1 MELRVLGPLEVRH
14 AGASVPLGG
23 PRQRAVLAA
32 LLLRANDLV
41 TSQYLTEVVWET
53 PPASPESNLRT
64 YVAGLRQR
72 LQQAGADASRL
83 VTDAG
88 GYLFRVLPGE
98 LDLDTFSELIG
109 RARQA
114 QEETA
119 FVRAAECYR
128 EALRL
133 WRGTP
138 LDGLPLGPRLWAELA
153 QLEERHLSAV
163 EQHAT
168 TRLALGEHDGVI
180 GELRRLVLQH
190 PLRENLWSRLM
201 LALCAAGRPAEALKA
216 FQDARRV
223 LRDELGTEPG
233 GELQDL
239 HQRILRQE
247 AVASPP
253 EPRAAPPA
261 GAATVPRQLPS
272 DVRGFAARATELA
285 RLDAILSSTGEPA
298 TGVPVCVV
306 SGTAGVGKTALAVHW
321 AHRVADRFPDGQLYV
336 NLRGFDPTG
345 ATMSPAEAVRG
356 FLEAL
361 AVPPERIPAGLEAQ
375 FGLYRS
381 LSAGRR
387 MLVLLDN
394 ARDIEQVRPLLPGT
408 PGSLVL
414 VTSRNHLTGLVAAEG
429 AHPVTL
435 DLLTVDGAREMLAS
449 RLGAARIDGEPEA
462 VDEIIES
469 CARLPLALAVAGAR
483 ADTHPAFPLGALAR
497 ELRDVRAGLDVFAIG
512 DAATDVRAV
521 LSWSYRTL
529 SPAAARLFRLLG
541 LHPGPDTAAPAAASL
556 AGLPPHRVRL
566 LLAELAR
573 AHLVVEHAPGRYA
586 FHDLLRVYA
595 AELAAELDPEP
606 DRWTAVR
613 RVLDHYL
620 HTARDACRLLDPHR
634 DMLAVEPAESGVEC
648 EPLADRAGALH
659 WLAAEHSVLLATIA
673 RAAGDGFDAHAWRL
687 AWILVDHFDYG
698 GRYHDLAVT
707 QLTALKAAR
716 RLGDR
721 RAQAYAQRGL
731 GGAYAQLGPLG
742 KAETHYHLALGLFG
756 ELDDPVGQAF
766 VHLGL
771 GRVLARQARYAEA
784 RDHAEQAFE
793 LHRAALNRTGQGR
806 ALNGVGWYEAQL
818 GNYRKALVHCQE
830 ALLLQRALADR
841 RGEANTLH
849 SLGYAHQHLGS
860 HRQAVACYR
869 EARDLFAGLGDRYNV
884 ADTLGYLGDAHD
896 AAGDAGAAGDAWRQ
910 ALDIFVEIGHP
921 DAERIRGRLGRLR
934 ARNAGFGAGSVFSPA
949 RARRVH
955 VRPVPLP
962 RRTVR

>member
-1 MELRVLGPLEVRH
+1 MELRVLGPLDVRH
-14 AGASVPLGG
+14 AGVSVPLGG

-32 LLLRANDLV
+32 LLLRANEVV
-41 TSQYLTEVVWET
+41 TGQYLTEVVWET
-53 PPASPESNLRT
+53 PPVSPESNIRT

-98 LDLDTFSELIG
+98 LDIETFSHLVT

-114 QEETA
+114 QDDGE
-119 FVRAAECYR
+119 FGRAAECYQ
-128 EALRL
+128 EALAL

-138 LDGLPLGPRLWAELA
+138 LDGLPVGSRLWAEVA

-168 TRLALGEHDGVI
+168 ARLALGEHDGLI

-190 PLRENLWSRLM
+190 PLRENLWIRLM
-201 LALCAAGRPAEALKA
+201 LALCGAGRPAEALKA

-233 GELQDL
+233 RELQNL
-239 HQRILRQE
+239 HQRILRRE
-247 AVASPP
+247 AVAT
-253 EPRAAPPA
+253 APPA
-261 GAATVPRQLPS
+261 SRAGPPAGPATVPRQLPS

-285 RLDAILSSTGEPA
+285 RLDAILSGTGGDA
-298 TGVPVCVV
+298 TAVPVCVV

-321 AHRVADRFPDGQLYV
+321 AHRVAERFPDGQLYV

-345 ATMSPAEAVRG
+345 ALTSLAEAVRG
-356 FLEAL
+356 FLDAL
-361 AVPPERIPAGLEAQ
+361 AVPPDRVPAGLEAQ
-375 FGLYRS
+375 IGLYRS
-381 LSAGRR
+381 LLAGRR
-387 MLVLLDN
+387 MLVMLDN

-414 VTSRNHLTGLVAAEG
+414 VTSRNRLTGLVAAEG

-435 DLLTVDGAREMLAS
+435 DLLTVDDAREMLAR
-449 RLGAARIDGEPEA
+449 RLGAARLDGEPQA
-462 VDEIIES
+462 VDEIIAS

-521 LSWSYRTL
+521 LSWSYLTL

-541 LHPGPDTAAPAAASL
+541 LHPGPETTAPAAASL

-573 AHLVVEHAPGRYA
+573 AHLVVEQTPGRYA
-586 FHDLLRVYA
+586 CHDLLRAYA
-595 AELAAELDPEP
+595 VELAAELDAEP
-606 DRWTAVR
+606 DRRAAVR

-620 HTARDACRLLDPHR
+620 HTAWEACRLLDPHR
-634 DMLAVEPAESGVEC
+634 DVLTVEPAEAGVEP
-648 EPLADRAGALH
+648 EALADPAGARH
-659 WLAAEHSVLLATIA
+659 WLAAEHSVLLATITS
-673 RAAGDGFDAHAWRL
+673 AAGGGFDAHAWQL
-687 AWILVDHFDYG
+687 AWILVDHLDYG
-698 GRYHDLAVT
+698 GRYHDMAVT
-707 QLTALKAAR
+707 QLTALEAAR
-716 RLGDR
+716 RLGDQ

-731 GGAYAQLGPLG
+731 GGAYAQLGPLTR
-742 KAETHYHLALGLFG
+742 AEAHYRLALDLFG
-756 ELDDPVGQAF
+756 ELDDRVGQAF

-771 GRVLARQARYAEA
+771 ARVLARQTRYAEA
-784 RDHAEQAFE
+784 RDHAEQALE
-793 LHRAALNRTGQGR
+793 LNRVALNRPGQAR

-818 GNYRKALVHCQE
+818 GNYREALSHCRE
-830 ALLLQRALADR
+830 ALLLQRTIADR

-849 SLGYAHQHLGS
+849 SLGYAHQRLGLQR
-860 HRQAVACYR
+860 HAVACYQV
-869 EARDLFAGLGDRYNV
+869 ARDLFAALGDRYNV
-884 ADTLGYLGDAHD
+884 ADTLRCLGDAHD
-896 AAGDAGAAGDAWRQ
+896 AGGDREAAGEARRQ
-910 ALDIFVEIGHP
+910 ALEILVEIGHP
-921 DAERIRGRLGRLR
+921 DAEQIRAQLR
-934 ARNAGFGAGSVFSPA
+934 SGEVGDRSGGVGGGDSGGE
-949 RARRVH
+949 
-955 VRPVPLP
+955 PVTGDTLSAA
-962 RRTVR
+962 

>member
-1 MELRVLGPLEVRH
+1 MRSRVELRVLGPLEVWH
-14 AGASVPLGG
+14 AGASVSLGG

-32 LLLRANDLV
+32 LLVRANDVV
-41 TSQYLTEVVWET
+41 TAQYLTEVVWET
-53 PPASPESNLRT
+53 PPASPESNIRT

-72 LQQAGADASRL
+72 LHQAGADGSRL
-83 VTDAG
+83 VTEAG
-88 GYLFRVLPGE
+88 GYLFRVFPGE
-98 LDLDTFSELIG
+98 LDMQTFSQLID

-114 QEETA
+114 QDEAELA
-119 FVRAAECYR
+119 RAAECYQQ
-128 EALRL
+128 ALGL
-133 WRGTP
+133 WRGNP
-138 LDGLPLGPRLWAELA
+138 LDGLPVGARLWAELA
-153 QLEERHLSAV
+153 RLEERHLSAV

-168 TRLALGEHDGVI
+168 TRMALGEHDGVI

-190 PLRENLWSRLM
+190 PFRENLWSRLM
-201 LALCAAGRPAEALKA
+201 LALSGAGRPAEALQA

-223 LRDELGTEPG
+223 LRDELGAEPG
-233 GELQDL
+233 RELQDL

-247 AVASPP
+247 AVAPP
-253 EPRAAPPA
+253 PVPRAAPPA
-261 GAATVPRQLPS
+261 GPVTVPRQLPA
-272 DVRGFAARATELA
+272 DVRGFAARAAELA
-285 RLDAILSSTGEPA
+285 RLDAILASTGEHGTA
-298 TGVPVCVV
+298 VPVCVV

-321 AHRVADRFPDGQLYV
+321 AHRVSDRFPDGQLYV

-356 FLEAL
+356 FLDAL
-361 AVPPERIPAGLEAQ
+361 AVRPDRIPASPEAQ
-375 FGLYRS
+375 IGLYRS
-381 LSAGRR
+381 LLADRR
-387 MLVLLDN
+387 MLVVLDN
-394 ARDIEQVRPLLPGT
+394 ARDIEQVRPLLPGA

-435 DLLTVDGAREMLAS
+435 DLLTVADAREMLAR
-449 RLGAARIDGEPEA
+449 RLGTDRVTGEPQA
-462 VDEIIES
+462 VDEIIAS

-483 ADTHPAFPLGALAR
+483 ADTHPGFPLGALAR
-497 ELRDVRAGLDVFAIG
+497 ELRDVRAGLDVFVIG
-512 DAATDVRAV
+512 DAATDVRAI

-573 AHLVVEHAPGRYA
+573 AHLVVEHAPGRYS
-586 FHDLLRVYA
+586 FHDLLRAYA
-595 AELAAELDPEP
+595 AELAVEWDSEP
-606 DRWTAVR
+606 DRRAAVR

-634 DMLAVEPAESGVEC
+634 ELLTVEPAESGVDC
-648 EPLADRAGALH
+648 QPLADRAEARL

-673 RAAGDGFDAHAWRL
+673 RAASGGFDTHAWRL
-687 AWILVDHFDYG
+687 AWILVDHLDYG

-707 QLTALKAAR
+707 HLTALEAAR

-721 RAQAYAQRGL
+721 RAEGYAQRGL
-731 GGAYAQLGPLG
+731 GGAYAQLGQLG
-742 KAETHYHLALGLFG
+742 QAETHYCLALDLYA
-756 ELDDPVGQAF
+756 ELEDPVGQAF
-766 VHLGL
+766 VQLGL

-793 LHRAALNRTGQGR
+793 LNRAALNRIGQAR

-818 GNYRKALVHCQE
+818 GNYRKALVHCQQ

-860 HRQAVACYR
+860 HQHAVACYQ
-869 EARDLFAGLGDRYNV
+869 EARELFAGFGDQYNV

-910 ALDIFVEIGHP
+910 ALDIFVEIGHS
-921 DAERIRGRLGRLR
+921 DAERIRARLSRLR
-934 ARNAGFGAGSVFSPA
+934 AGYVETDGMPAAG
-949 RARRVH
+949 R
-955 VRPVPLP
+955 
-962 RRTVR
+962 

>member
-32 LLLRANDLV
+32 LLLRANELV
-41 TSQYLTEVVWET
+41 TAQYLTEVVWET

-98 LDLDTFSELIG
+98 LDLETFSELIG

-114 QEETA
+114 QDEAA
-119 FVRAAECYR
+119 FGRAAECYQ

-138 LDGLPLGPRLWAELA
+138 LDGLPLGQRLWAELA
-153 QLEERHLSAV
+153 LLEERHLSAV

-180 GELRRLVLQH
+180 GELRRLVLQY
-190 PLRENLWSRLM
+190 PLRENLWTRLM
-201 LALCAAGRPAEALKA
+201 RALCGAGRPAEALKA

-247 AVASPP
+247 AVTSPP
-253 EPRAAPPA
+253 APPA
-261 GAATVPRQLPS
+261 RPATVPRQLPS
-272 DVRGFAARATELA
+272 DVRGFAARAAELA
-285 RLDAILSSTGEPA
+285 RLDAILSGTGGHA
-298 TGVPVCVV
+298 TAVPVCVL

-336 NLRGFDPTG
+336 NLHGFDPTG

-356 FLEAL
+356 FLDAL
-361 AVPPERIPAGLEAQ
+361 AVPPDRIPAGLEAQ
-375 FGLYRS
+375 IGLYRS

-541 LHPGPDTAAPAAASL
+541 LHPGPDTAAPGAASL
-556 AGLPPHRVRL
+556 AGLPSHQVRP

-573 AHLVVEHAPGRYA
+573 AHLVVEHAPGRYT
-586 FHDLLRVYA
+586 FHDLLRAYA

-606 DRWTAVR
+606 DRRAAVR

-620 HTARDACRLLDPHR
+620 HTARNACRLLDPHR
-634 DMLAVEPAESGVEC
+634 EMLAVEPAESGVDC
-648 EPLADRAGALH
+648 EPLADRAGARH

-673 RAAGDGFDAHAWRL
+673 RAAGGGFDARAWRL

-707 QLTALKAAR
+707 QLTALEAAR

-731 GGAYAQLGPLG
+731 GGAYAQLGPLAR
-742 KAETHYHLALGLFG
+742 AETHYRLALDLFG
-756 ELDDPVGQAF
+756 ELDDTVGQAF

-784 RDHAEQAFE
+784 RDQAEQAFE
-793 LHRAALNRTGQGR
+793 LNRAALNRTGQAR

-818 GNYRKALVHCQE
+818 GNYRKALAHCQK

-849 SLGYAHQHLGS
+849 SLGYAHQHLGG

-869 EARDLFAGLGDRYNV
+869 EARELFAGLGDRYNV

-896 AAGDAGAAGDAWRQ
+896 AVGDDDAAGDAWRQ
-910 ALDIFVEIGHP
+910 ALEIFVEIGHP
-921 DAERIRGRLGRLR
+921 DAERIRVRLGRLH
-934 ARNAGFGAGSVFSPA
+934 ARNVGFGAGPVFSPA
-949 RARRVH
+949 PARPVR
-955 VRPVPLP
+955 VRPVPRP